1 MISLLLA
8 SCTVCVRSQGG
19 ALAGPIADTMWT
31 RVAMRVAH
39 DVPLAHFDAQCTSV
53 RPGGCVRVVC
63 ACLRVRPGR
72 SLVSKIILRDDPILI
87 TLMCDEI
94 RGVVSSCVVLVSNCV
109 SPGVF
114 FSENQC
120 RNVIT
125 VLAIPRSEQ
134 SRIHAGCKERESAL
148 YGPTRCKAFGARLL
162 IRHAQ
167 VLRGEVIRPTRVVPG
182 WHV

>member
-63 ACLRVRPGR
+63 ACLRVRPGIAR
-72 SLVSKIILRDDPILI
+72 QQ
-87 TLMCDEI
+87 
-94 RGVVSSCVVLVSNCV
+94 NN
-109 SPGVF
+109 F
-114 FSENQC
+114 
-120 RNVIT
+120 
-125 VLAIPRSEQ
+125 
-134 SRIHAGCKERESAL
+134 
-148 YGPTRCKAFGARLL
+148 ARLPDS
-162 IRHAQ
+162 HHS
-167 VLRGEVIRPTRVVPG
+167 
-182 WHV
+182 HV

>member
-1 MISLLLA
+1 MRWPGRSPIRCGPVSPCVSLMTCPSPTSTPSALQCDQVGVCA
-8 SCTVCVRSQGG
+8 SCAR
-19 ALAGPIADTMWT
+19 A
-31 RVAMRVAH
+31 
-39 DVPLAHFDAQCTSV
+39 
-53 RPGGCVRVVC
+53 C
-63 ACLRVRPGR
+63 AYDPESGQ